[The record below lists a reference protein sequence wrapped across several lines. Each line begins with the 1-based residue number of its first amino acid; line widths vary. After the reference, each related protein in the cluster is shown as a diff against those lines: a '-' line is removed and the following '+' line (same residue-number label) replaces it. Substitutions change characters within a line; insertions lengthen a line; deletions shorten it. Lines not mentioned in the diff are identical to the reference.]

1 MVLRFSLFLSPGK
14 GDGFPQ
20 KIARAPGEKADR
32 KKHIAPVM
40 IPKNLRKLLDKPEK
54 RDMMIPETIKQ
65 SLNR

>member
-40 IPKNLRKLLDKPEK
+40 IPKNLRKLLDKLGK
-54 RDMMIPETIKQ
+54 RDMMIPQTIKQ